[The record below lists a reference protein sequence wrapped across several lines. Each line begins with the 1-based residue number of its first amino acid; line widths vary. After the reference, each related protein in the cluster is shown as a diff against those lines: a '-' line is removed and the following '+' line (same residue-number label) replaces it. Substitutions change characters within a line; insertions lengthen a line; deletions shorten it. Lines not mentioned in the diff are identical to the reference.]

1 MSGKII
7 ISVISLILVVGVAI
21 GVVVTVHKKGEDPEI
36 QTHHRFLRVICQ
48 NAEDQK
54 LCHET
59 LSSIRGA
66 DASDPKTYI
75 AAAVKAATDNVIKA
89 FNMSDRLI
97 VEYGDKDR
105 HTKMVLAGC
114 KEMMEFALDSLDLST
129 TVVRDKNI
137 LSVHAQHADLRN
149 WLSAVISYKQACM
162 EGFDDENEVEKKIKD
177 QMHAQTID
185 RATKVTVVALDIVSD
200 LSNILQEFGLKLDLK
215 PASRRLLS
223 EEIHNEQGFPAWVSA
238 TDRKLLAKMQ
248 GKGWR
253 SKVKPNVV
261 VAKDGT
267 GQFKTIMDAINSY
280 PKGNKGRYIIYVKA
294 GVYDEQITVLK
305 DCRNLL
311 MYGDGPRK
319 TIITGSKNEA
329 KDKIDINHGASF
341 GNDAERFIARDMTF
355 ENTAGPD
362 GKQAVALR
370 NLGDMSAFVGCE
382 IKGYQDTLYAQSNR
396 QFYSNCVI
404 SGTIDFIFGMSSTLI
419 QDSKIIVRKPKS
431 DQSNVITADG
441 TVDSQYTNTGIVIQG
456 CEIVTDEDLV
466 KSQIR
471 SYLGRPWKPYS
482 RMVFMESTI
491 GDFIHPDGWTPWIKD
506 GIEINMDLCYIAE
519 YANTGPSGNIGPG
532 ADVSKRIKWK
542 GYRGLIS
549 RDEAERF
556 TAANWLKAENTS
568 AATWL
573 KALHVPNYLNFKVRS

>member
-21 GVVVTVHKKGEDPEI
+21 GVVVVVHRKGEDPEI
-36 QTHHRFLRVICQ
+36 QTQQRSLRVICQ

-66 DASDPKTYI
+66 DASDPKAYI

-137 LSVHAQHADLRN
+137 QSVHAQHADLRN

-162 EGFDDENEVEKKIKD
+162 EGFDDENEVEKKMKD
-177 QMHAQTID
+177 QLHAQTID

-223 EEIHNEQGFPAWVSA
+223 KEIDIEEGFPTWVSA
-238 TDRKLLAKMQ
+238 TDRKLLAQKQ
-248 GKGWR
+248 GKRWR
-253 SKVKPNVV
+253 LKIKPNVV

-267 GQFKTIMDAINSY
+267 GQFKTITDALNHC
-280 PKGNKGRYIIYVKA
+280 PKGNEGRYVMYVKA

-362 GKQAVALR
+362 GEQAVALR
-370 NLGDMSAFVGCE
+370 NLGDMSAFIGCK
-382 IKGYQDTLYAQSNR
+382 IVGYQDTLYAQSNR
-396 QFYSNCVI
+396 QFYRNCEI
-404 SGTIDFIFGMSSTLI
+404 SGTIDFIFGMSNTLI
-419 QDSKIIVRKPKS
+419 QHSTIIVRKPM
-431 DQSNVITADG
+431 QGQFNAITADG
-441 TVDSQYTNTGIVIQG
+441 SEDSKKLNTGIVIQD
-456 CEIVTDEDLV
+456 CKIVAERELFPV
-466 KSQIR
+466 RHQIQT
-471 SYLGRPWKPYS
+471 YLGRPWKTNA
-482 RMVFMESTI
+482 RIVFMESI
-491 GDFIHPDGWTPWIKD
+491 MGDFINPDGWVAMKAKD
-506 GIEINMDLCYIAE
+506 GTDLYLDTCYLAE
-519 YANTGPSGNIGPG
+519 YDNTGLS
-532 ADVSKRIKWK
+532 ADTSRRIKWK
-542 GYRGLIS
+542 GYRGKIS
-549 RDEAERF
+549 RDEARNF
-556 TAANWLKAENTS
+556 TAANWLQAENTS

-573 KALHVPNYLNFKVRS
+573 NVLDVPHYLDFKVGN

>member
-1 MSGKII
+1 
-7 ISVISLILVVGVAI
+7 
-21 GVVVTVHKKGEDPEI
+21 
-36 QTHHRFLRVICQ
+36 
-48 NAEDQK
+48 
-54 LCHET
+54 
-59 LSSIRGA
+59 
-66 DASDPKTYI
+66 
-75 AAAVKAATDNVIKA
+75 
-89 FNMSDRLI
+89 
-97 VEYGDKDR
+97 
-105 HTKMVLAGC
+105 
-114 KEMMEFALDSLDLST
+114 
-129 TVVRDKNI
+129 
-137 LSVHAQHADLRN
+137 
-149 WLSAVISYKQACM
+149 
-162 EGFDDENEVEKKIKD
+162 
-177 QMHAQTID
+177 
-185 RATKVTVVALDIVSD
+185 
-200 LSNILQEFGLKLDLK
+200 
-215 PASRRLLS
+215 
-223 EEIHNEQGFPAWVSA
+223 
-238 TDRKLLAKMQ
+238 
-248 GKGWR
+248 
-253 SKVKPNVV
+253 
-261 VAKDGT
+261 
-267 GQFKTIMDAINSY
+267 
-280 PKGNKGRYIIYVKA
+280 YVKA

-491 GDFIHPDGWTPWIKD
+491 GDFIHPDGW
-506 GIEINMDLCYIAE
+506 
-519 YANTGPSGNIGPG
+519 
-532 ADVSKRIKWK
+532 
-542 GYRGLIS
+542 
-549 RDEAERF
+549 
-556 TAANWLKAENTS
+556 
-568 AATWL
+568 
-573 KALHVPNYLNFKVRS
+573 